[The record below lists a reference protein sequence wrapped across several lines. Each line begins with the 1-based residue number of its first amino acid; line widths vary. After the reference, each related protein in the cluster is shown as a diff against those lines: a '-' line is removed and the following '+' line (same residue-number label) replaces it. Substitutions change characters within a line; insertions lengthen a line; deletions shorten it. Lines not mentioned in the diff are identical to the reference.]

1 MDEIDLQIVAELM
14 EDARK
19 PFREIAKKLGVSTQ
33 TVIKRYNA
41 LKEKGTIQICSIS
54 IDPNKI
60 GYEGIADLLIT
71 CHPGGNLSEAI
82 DQLKK
87 TQNIIIATR
96 AIGDFEGY
104 AVLIFKDAKDLYERV
119 HQIKNLPEIEKVEVS
134 FTTPVIM
141 SVPPIT
147 KPPTSLTKTY
157 DETSLIF

>member
-1 MDEIDLQIVAELM
+1 MPVNL
-14 EDARK
+14 R
-19 PFREIAKKLGVSTQ
+19 FS
-33 TVIKRYNA
+33 
-41 LKEKGTIQICSIS
+41 
-54 IDPNKI
+54 NKI

-71 CHPGGNLSEAI
+71 CYPGGNLSEAI

-134 FTTPVIM
+134 FATPVVM
-141 SVPPIT
+141 NVPPIIQPSNFFN
-147 KPPTSLTKTY
+147 KDL
-157 DETSLIF
+157 